1 MESKSSSLVDYK
13 LNNPWVIWYHNPSD
27 NNWDI
32 KSYVNVFEINNLDDY
47 CRFQNSRKHLPSLD
61 TSMFFMMRKKS
72 DYEYIYPMWED
83 DNNKKGGCWSFKI
96 SSDSLDKIWD
106 VLSSYL
112 VGENIGNN
120 YDNSMKINGISFSP
134 KKGFSIVKIWNKNSE
149 NKELIK
155 VINNELSDY
164 LNLEDTMYKSH
175 LENISK
181 DLKKKERF
189 EKKIQQKKYY
199 QQKNWKKKSSHWKK
213 KRF

>member
-1 MESKSSSLVDYK
+1 MVSQS
-13 LNNPWVIWYHNPSD
+13 SD

-61 TSMFFMMRKKS
+61 TFMFFMMRKKS
-72 DYEYIYPMWED
+72 DYDYIYHMWED
-83 DNNKKGGCWSFKI
+83 DNNKNGGCWSFKI

-134 KKGFSIVKIWNKNSE
+134 KKGFSIVKIWNENSE

-164 LNLEDTMYKSH
+164 LNLEDNMYKSH

-181 DLKKKERF
+181 DLKKKKRF
-189 EKKIQQKKYY
+189 EKNTAEKILPTKKLEEKIKSLEEKTILISYQKI
-199 QQKNWKKKSSHWKK
+199 KSYISLIC
-213 KRF
+213 FFYNY